1 MKIIDRYVATRFL
14 VNFALLGAALYV
26 FGVSVDVVIQAN
38 GIAAN
43 VVTVADPITGP
54 DFGRRNEPLQP
65 ILIPKLPQLTQ
76 FLNAD
81 PGIVLSRRGTM
92 PCYFPTDNLFLSS

>member
-1 MKIIDRYVATRFL
+1 MKNCAEELHDYGETGQTCKSIPSYED
-14 VNFALLGAALYV
+14 GQ
-26 FGVSVDVVIQAN
+26 VDVVIQAN